1 MAYYKS
7 NVTASNTNDAKE
19 VGLPYTVQDGVKKMI
34 LVANASMF
42 GTADVQGGNSNRKVT
57 STTTI
62 TKNGIQVCSASASHT
77 VPQGACHELSTAT
90 KIIDVKI
97 GDVISTSNGVKSE
110 TGSGAGFSN
119 SGAKGSS
126 KAFIL

>member
-1 MAYYKS
+1 
-7 NVTASNTNDAKE
+7 
-19 VGLPYTVQDGVKKMI
+19 MI
-34 LVANASMF
+34 LVANASVF
-42 GTADVQGGNSNRKVT
+42 GTADVQGGNSNRRVT

-77 VPQGACHELSTAT
+77 VPQGTCHESTTTA
-90 KIIDVKI
+90 KIVDVEI

-126 KAFIL
+126 KAFVL